1 MEQKIKDA
9 YTRVDEWLYI
19 KYGKH
24 LKDLDISDVPGY
36 WRDKEATM
44 HPGQPLH
51 TFIGCSGPFKASY
64 TYTDSIRD
72 RNGRF
77 ASRTRTWKLI
87 KNYEREHTIT

>member
-1 MEQKIKDA
+1 MNKDVENA
-9 YTRVDEWLYI
+9 YKRVDEWMYI

-44 HPGQPLH
+44 HPGHPLH

-77 ASRTRTWKLI
+77 ASRTSTWKLI
-87 KNYEREHTIT
+87 KDYERSNAT

>member
-9 YTRVDEWLYI
+9 YKRVDAWLYI

-24 LKDLDISDVPGY
+24 LNDLEISDVPGY
-36 WRDKEATM
+36 WIDKEATM
-44 HPGQPLH
+44 HPGHPLH

-64 TYTDSIRD
+64 TYTDCIRD

-87 KNYEREHTIT
+87 KDYEREHTNT